1 MSNLDDKDRELI
13 ALLRK
18 DARMPVVNLAKQL
31 KVSRATVQN
40 RISKL
45 EKLGVILGYTVI
57 LSEDTEQSQ
66 VEAIISICVA
76 AKDENNVLKNLQS
89 FPEVLS
95 VYHTNGKWDLIAN
108 LRSPNLSMLGGVLGR
123 IRSIEG
129 IEQTEANL
137 LINKIF

>member
-1 MSNLDDKDRELI
+1 
-13 ALLRK
+13 
-18 DARMPVVNLAKQL
+18 
-31 KVSRATVQN
+31 
-40 RISKL
+40 
-45 EKLGVILGYTVI
+45 
-57 LSEDTEQSQ
+57 
-66 VEAIISICVA
+66 ISICVA